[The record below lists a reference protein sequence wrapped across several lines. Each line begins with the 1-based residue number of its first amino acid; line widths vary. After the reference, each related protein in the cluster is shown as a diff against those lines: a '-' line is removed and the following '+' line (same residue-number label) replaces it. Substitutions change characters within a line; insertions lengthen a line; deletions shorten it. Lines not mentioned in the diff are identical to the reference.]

1 MAYPQLITQ
10 KSGAESQKLGA
21 CGRYA
26 FCILRLHLAFC
37 IFPFAFFLLLAA
49 PLNAQQWHTTIEISH
64 PAEISLPMHV
74 SEVLL
79 VNNTV
84 AHPDIPMGAFYTLMA
99 ASEMLEGSDYL
110 PSVLETSLNS
120 SASLYRKQ
128 LLTGTQ
134 ADSLLTLYQSDALLV
149 LNQQI
154 VHPSGECFQTEEGSY
169 YAYTQAIAA
178 THWTV
183 FYRRN
188 ASGGE
193 IHTRSLAYS
202 DTLYWVNE
210 AQTAADATRALPSDN
225 DARSE
230 MCIYAG
236 ERLAARLLPTAETV
250 DRYLYDLGK
259 DDPGMQFFT
268 RKQWQQ
274 AADVWSQP
282 QKDNKLTAYAAANCA
297 VVYEILGNLGAAYAS
312 AGRAINAFESLRSA
326 DARQQAVNIRYY
338 QTQLRKRME

>member
-1 MAYPQLITQ
+1 MAYPQ
-10 KSGAESQKLGA
+10 SV
-21 CGRYA
+21 
-26 FCILRLHLAFC
+26 ILRRLAGPVC
-37 IFPFAFFLLLAA
+37 LLL
-49 PLNAQQWHTTIEISH
+49 LSGVMTVHAQQWHTTIEISH

-84 AHPDIPMGAFYTLMA
+84 AHPDVPMGAFYTLMA

-110 PSVLETSLNS
+110 PSVLETSQNNT
-120 SASLYRKQ
+120 ASLYRKQ
-128 LLTGTQ
+128 LLTGIQ
-134 ADSLLTLYQSDALLV
+134 ADSLMTLYQSDALLV

-154 VHPSGECFQTEEGSY
+154 VHPSSECFQTDENSY
-169 YAYTQAIAA
+169 YAYTQAVAA
-178 THWTV
+178 THWTL
-183 FYRRN
+183 FFRQN
-188 ASGGE
+188 AGGGE
-193 IHTRSLAYS
+193 IRSRSLVYS

-210 AQTAADATRALPSDN
+210 AETAAEATRALPSAN

-236 ERLAARLLPTAETV
+236 ERLAARLLPTAETA

-259 DDPGMQFFT
+259 DDPGMQYFT
-268 RKQWQQ
+268 RKHWQQ
-274 AADVWSQP
+274 AVNAWSQP

-297 VVYEILGNLGAAYAS
+297 VAYEILGDLGAAYAA
-312 AGRAINAFESLRSA
+312 AGRALNAFESLRSA

-338 QTQLRKRME
+338 QECLRQRMAR